1 LKFFFIIFF
10 NELEL
15 FVLILKLNFKNK
27 NIILIHFQTKKHF
40 KKTIA
45 TTISSIIWECGIS
58 YFLKFFFTR
67 KCIKIIFFLF
77 FKNYFR
83 YQYIKSIVIKT
94 QLGLI
99 GFQLEMWLRV
109 CLFLCLEKK
118 IQIFFYKLIFLMIL
132 DRFDISILKL
142 NFKHKKI
149 YIF

>member
-1 LKFFFIIFF
+1 MFFHSEMYQ
-10 NELEL
+10 N
-15 FVLILKLNFKNK
+15 
-27 NIILIHFQTKKHF
+27 NI
-40 KKTIA
+40 
-45 TTISSIIWECGIS
+45 
-58 YFLKFFFTR
+58 
-67 KCIKIIFFLF
+67 FLF

-132 DRFDISILKL
+132 DRFDISISKL
-142 NFKHKKI
+142 NFKHKK
-149 YIF
+149 